1 MGIRRCDSRCHNAKK
16 PRCRCW
22 CGGHFHGAQGAGN
35 RGTLVQAVTDA
46 DQALLLKEHG
56 FKEGETKYVQQLEL
70 KPKPMETVIIT
81 NLVATVENHET
92 LLQRIEQV
100 LAELAGKDW
109 TYDFKVENI
118 QEVNNADKME
128 RAKG

>member
-1 MGIRRCDSRCHNAKK
+1 MGRVRRCGSRCHNAKK
-16 PRCRCW
+16 PGCRCW
-22 CGGHFHGAQGAGN
+22 CGGHYHGTQGAVN
-35 RGTLVQAVTDA
+35 REALVQAVTEA
-46 DQALLLKEHG
+46 DQALLLQQHG

-109 TYDFKVENI
+109 TYDFKVE
-118 QEVNNADKME
+118 EVN
-128 RAKG
+128 